1 LFREEYDLVQK
12 VNSDRKILVAIAAL
26 SAVGFAAPAS
36 ANPNASDAQTQ
47 QAAIPNSVLV
57 AQAQDLCRKVGN
69 PPDGLII
76 RSNPS
81 TTSAQVGGVGKGSTV
96 TLTTAPPTVRSD
108 AAKRKW
114 VEISA
119 PKAGWISNGFPGD
132 SGHLVMCSGA
142 KPPVPPQPPTGSTC
156 RRVIRPNEGLL
167 IRSDANMGAR
177 VLGGVALGQRVTLTN
192 DPATT
197 KKDSQGRS
205 WIQISAPTAGWIS
218 NGFGTTNNTGACP

>member
-1 LFREEYDLVQK
+1 VKE
-12 VNSDRKILVAIAAL
+12 RKLYRGGMLAAIVAT
-26 SAVGFAAPAS
+26 SAMGYFAAPAS
-36 ANPNASDAQTQ
+36 ANPNDSTTQPLQLAASD
-47 QAAIPNSVLV
+47 SVLV
-57 AQAQDLCRKVGN
+57 AQAQDLCRKVSN

-76 RSNPS
+76 RSGAS
-81 TTSAQVGGVGKGSTV
+81 TTSSQVGGVGRGATV
-96 TLTTAPPTVRSD
+96 TLTTAPPTVKSD

-142 KPPVPPQPPTGSTC
+142 KPPETPKPPAGSTC

-167 IRSDANMGAR
+167 IRSDANMGAK
-177 VLGGVALGQRVTLTN
+177 VLGGVGLNQRVTLTS

-218 NGFGTTNNTGACP
+218 NGFGTANNTGACP